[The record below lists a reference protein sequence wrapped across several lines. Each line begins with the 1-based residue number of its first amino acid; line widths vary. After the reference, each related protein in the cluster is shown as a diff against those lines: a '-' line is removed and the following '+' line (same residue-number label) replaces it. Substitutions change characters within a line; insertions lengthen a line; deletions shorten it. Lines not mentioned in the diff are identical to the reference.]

1 MKNNNIEGML
11 GSMDLSN
18 VEKKTVALN
27 QSKRLPAIM
36 LVDTSGSMSSYENLL
51 KKSVEG
57 LYEAILADRTAS
69 NATELA
75 ILTFNS
81 DIEILERMREIK
93 IQEAQGK
100 NLDFHCQGCTLTG
113 LALKNA
119 IMQIEGRKKAYSSNV
134 PKIKYYSPIIF
145 LISDGVPEC
154 YDDNVKKQ
162 EDEAMAFSKAYIKRE
177 VAANNLVVISVEVSD
192 HCNHALMRELTGL
205 NTDKHVAKV
214 SNASELANFFKVTS
228 SIIISSSK
236 KGTKDLNSI
245 SFSEMKQS
253 AGCPAY

>member
-1 MKNNNIEGML
+1 MNNNIEGML

-27 QSKRLPAIM
+27 QSKRLPAII
-36 LVDTSGSMSSYENLL
+36 LVDTSGSMSSYEELL

-93 IQEAQGK
+93 VQEAQGK
-100 NLDFHCQGCTLTG
+100 NLDFHCHGCTLTG

-119 IMQIEGRKKAYSSNV
+119 IMQI
-134 PKIKYYSPIIF
+134 
-145 LISDGVPEC
+145 
-154 YDDNVKKQ
+154 
-162 EDEAMAFSKAYIKRE
+162 
-177 VAANNLVVISVEVSD
+177 
-192 HCNHALMRELTGL
+192 
-205 NTDKHVAKV
+205 
-214 SNASELANFFKVTS
+214 
-228 SIIISSSK
+228 
-236 KGTKDLNSI
+236 
-245 SFSEMKQS
+245 
-253 AGCPAY
+253 

>member
-27 QSKRLPAIM
+27 QSKRLPAII

-100 NLDFHCQGCTLTG
+100 KPLKKKDKK
-113 LALKNA
+113 ALKEMM
-119 IMQIEGRKKAYSSNV
+119 ITRKK
-134 PKIKYYSPIIF
+134 K
-145 LISDGVPEC
+145 
-154 YDDNVKKQ
+154 
-162 EDEAMAFSKAYIKRE
+162 YIK
-177 VAANNLVVISVEVSD
+177 
-192 HCNHALMRELTGL
+192 G
-205 NTDKHVAKV
+205 
-214 SNASELANFFKVTS
+214 
-228 SIIISSSK
+228 
-236 KGTKDLNSI
+236 
-245 SFSEMKQS
+245 
-253 AGCPAY
+253 